1 MAHRSKK
8 KEQTKKAIPENKM
21 RLLIYLGH
29 PAHFHLFK
37 NLVRDFKEKGHE
49 VLIVIKTKDI
59 LEELCRSENWNY
71 VNVLPSYR
79 KKNLL
84 GFAGS
89 YLTKYRRISKL
100 IREFKP
106 RLLLGSEPSLTHL
119 GKWFRIPS
127 FIFSEDDVH
136 IIPQF
141 ARLAYPYAD
150 VILSP
155 ESCDAGKWEYK
166 KIAYRG
172 FHKLAYLHPSVFTPD
187 RSKIEAFLPEKFFIL
202 RLTELAAYH
211 DTGRQG
217 IQRDFAREIIR
228 LLEQHGKVVI
238 TSEKALDP
246 EFVNLQLKLPPQLI
260 HHALYFASMY
270 IGDSQS
276 MAVEAALLGTP
287 GIRVNDFAGEIGVL
301 NELENT
307 YGLTCAFK
315 SGREGEV
322 LAKISELLANKQIK
336 EEFEEKRNHLLKEK
350 INVPAFFSWF
360 ILNYPESRKIMRE
373 NPAYQDNF

>member
-1 MAHRSKK
+1 MTMK
-8 KEQTKKAIPENKM
+8 

-37 NLVRDFKEKGHE
+37 NLVQDFKAKGHE

-59 LEELCRSENWNY
+59 LEELCRSENWEY
-71 VNVLPSYR
+71 SNVLPEYR
-79 KKNLL
+79 KNNLW

-89 YLTKYRRISKL
+89 YLKKYRRISKL
-100 IREFKP
+100 IRKFKP
-106 RLLLGSEPSLTHL
+106 DLLLGSEPSLTHL

-127 FIFSEDDVH
+127 FVFSEDDVH

-141 ARLAYPYAD
+141 AKIAYPYAD

-155 ESCDAGKWEYK
+155 ESCNAGKWEYK

-187 RSKIEAFLPEKFFIL
+187 RSKIEAYLPGKFFIL

-217 IQRDFAREIIR
+217 IQRDFVRKIIR
-228 LLEQHGKVVI
+228 LLEPRGKVVI
-238 TSEKALDP
+238 TSEKKLDP
-246 EFVNLQLKLPPQLI
+246 EFEKLRLQLPPELI
-260 HHALYFASMY
+260 HHALFFASLY

-287 GIRVNDFAGEIGVL
+287 GIRINDFAGEIGVL

-307 YGLTCAFK
+307 YGLTFGFK
-315 SGREGEV
+315 PSEEE
-322 LAKISELLANKQIK
+322 KIGIKITELLSNEHLRQ
-336 EEFEEKRNHLLKEK
+336 EFQEKRKRLLEEK

-360 ILNYPESRKIMRE
+360 ILSYPESRQIMRE
-373 NPAYQDNF
+373 NPSYQYQFK

>member
-1 MAHRSKK
+1 MK
-8 KEQTKKAIPENKM
+8 

-37 NLVRDFKEKGHE
+37 NLVRDFKAKGHE

-59 LEELCRSENWNY
+59 LEELCRSENWDY
-71 VNVLPSYR
+71 VNVLPEYR
-79 KKNLL
+79 KNNLL

-89 YLTKYRRISKL
+89 YLKKYRRISKL
-100 IREFKP
+100 IRKLKP
-106 RLLLGSEPSLTHL
+106 DLLLGSEPSLTHL

-127 FIFSEDDVH
+127 FVFSEDDVH

-141 ARLAYPYAD
+141 AKIAYPYAD

-155 ESCDAGKWEYK
+155 ESCDAGKWKYK

-187 RSKIEAFLPEKFFIL
+187 RTKIGAYLPEKYFIL

-211 DTGRQG
+211 DTNRQG
-217 IQRDFAREIIR
+217 IPFELARKIIH
-228 LLEQHGKVVI
+228 LLEPHGKVVI
-238 TSEKALDP
+238 TSEKKLDP
-246 EFVNLQLKLPPQLI
+246 EFESRRLSLPPELI

-270 IGDSQS
+270 VGDSQS
-276 MAVEAALLGTP
+276 MAVEAALLGAP
-287 GIRVNDFAGEIGVL
+287 GIRINDFAGEIGVL
-301 NELENT
+301 NELENK
-307 YGLTCAFK
+307 YGLTFGFK
-315 SGREGEV
+315 PSQEENI
-322 LAKISELLANKQIK
+322 LDKIGELLSNKQLH
-336 EEFEEKRNHLLKEK
+336 EEFSGKRERLLDDK

-360 ILNYPESRKIMRE
+360 ILNYPESRQTMRE
-373 NPAYQDNF
+373 NPSYQDQFK

>member
-1 MAHRSKK
+1 MR
-8 KEQTKKAIPENKM
+8 

-59 LEELCRSENWNY
+59 LEELCQSENWEY
-71 VNVLPSYR
+71 VNVLPVYR
-79 KKNLL
+79 RKSLL

-89 YLTKYRRISKL
+89 YLTKYRRIGKL
-100 IREFKP
+100 IRQFKP
-106 RLLLGSEPSLTHL
+106 GLLLGSEPSLTHL
-119 GKWFRIPS
+119 GKWFRVPS

-141 ARLAYPYAD
+141 AKIAYPYAD

-155 ESCDAGKWEYK
+155 ESCDAGKWKHK

-187 RSKIEAFLPEKFFIL
+187 RSKIAAYLPEKFFIL

-217 IQRDFAREIIR
+217 IQGEFAREIIA
-228 LLEQHGKVVI
+228 LLEPHGKVVI
-238 TSEKALDP
+238 TSEKTLDP
-246 EFVNLQLKLPPQLI
+246 EFEKLRLDLPPELI
-260 HHALYFASMY
+260 HHALYFAGLY

-287 GIRVNDFAGEIGVL
+287 GIRFNDFAGEIGVL

-307 YGLTCAFK
+307 FGLTYSFK
-315 SGREGEV
+315 TSQRAMVLDKIRE
-322 LAKISELLANKQIK
+322 ILANEDLK
-336 EEFEEKRNHLLKEK
+336 EEFRGKRKRLLEET

-360 ILNYPESRKIMRE
+360 ILNYPESRRIMQE
-373 NPAYQDNF
+373 NPAYQDNFK

>member
-1 MAHRSKK
+1 MR
-8 KEQTKKAIPENKM
+8 

-37 NLVRDFKEKGHE
+37 NLVKEFEAKGHE

-59 LEELCRSENWNY
+59 LEELCRSEDWDY
-71 VNVLPSYR
+71 VNVLPVYR
-79 KKNLL
+79 KNNLW

-89 YLTKYRRISKL
+89 YLRKYRSISRL
-100 IREFKP
+100 IRRFKP
-106 RLLLGSEPSLTHL
+106 DLLLGSEPSLAHL
-119 GKWFRIPS
+119 GKYFRIPS

-141 ARLAYPYAD
+141 AKIAYPYVD

-155 ESCDAGKWEYK
+155 ESCDAGKWSSK

-187 RSKIEAFLPEKFFIL
+187 RDKIQAFLPEKFFIL
-202 RLTELAAYH
+202 RLTELGAYH
-211 DTGRQG
+211 DTNRQG
-217 IQRDFAREIIR
+217 IQRSFAREIIG
-228 LLEQHGKVVI
+228 LLEPHGQVVI
-238 TSEKALDP
+238 TSEKQLDP
-246 EFVNLQLKLPPQLI
+246 EFEKYRLNLPPELI

-287 GIRVNDFAGEIGVL
+287 GIRFNDFVGEIGVL

-307 YGLTCAFK
+307 YGLSFGFK
-315 SGREGEV
+315 TDREEEV
-322 LAKISELLANKQIK
+322 LKKISELLQNPSIEQ
-336 EEFEEKRNHLLKEK
+336 EFDAKRERLLNEK
-350 INVPAFFSWF
+350 INVPDFFSWF
-360 ILNYPESRKIMRE
+360 ILNYPESLKIMQE
-373 NPAYQDNF
+373 NPAYQDRFN